1 MGIKKADGIP
11 SFILQSIR
19 ETSIITKGY
28 RANKTEEVNLEPQIP
43 DFYYNIL
50 STTLSLVFMKLKNR
64 Q

>member
-19 ETSIITKGY
+19 ETSIITEGH
-28 RANKTEEVNLEPQIP
+28 RANKTEVNLEPQIP

-50 STTLSLVFMKLKNR
+50 STTLS
-64 Q
+64 